1 MIILEF
7 SDYSDSKASEILWQY
22 CRDEPDL
29 DVNNAI
35 TDFNAANTII
45 NSIKIKEKKKT
56 GQTSNDATKNVEI
69 IVPLE
74 YLSNFWTTLEVPLI
88 NC

>member
-29 DVNNAI
+29 GVNNAI

-45 NSIKIKEKKKT
+45 NSIKI
-56 GQTSNDATKNVEI
+56 GQLLKC
-69 IVPLE
+69 L
-74 YLSNFWTTLEVPLI
+74 
-88 NC
+88 

>member
-35 TDFNAANTII
+35 TDFNAANAII
-45 NSIKIKEKKKT
+45 HSIKIKEKINRSNKQRRHKK
-56 GQTSNDATKNVEI
+56 
-69 IVPLE
+69 
-74 YLSNFWTTLEVPLI
+74 
-88 NC
+88 C

>member
-35 TDFNAANTII
+35 TDFNAANIII
-45 NSIKIKEKKKT
+45 NSIKIK
-56 GQTSNDATKNVEI
+56 
-69 IVPLE
+69 
-74 YLSNFWTTLEVPLI
+74 
-88 NC
+88 

>member
-1 MIILEF
+1 MDKTQVHDADDIDVVMPVYNLKEF

-29 DVNNAI
+29 DVNYAI

-45 NSIKIKEKKKT
+45 NSIKIKEKINRSNKQRCYKK
-56 GQTSNDATKNVEI
+56 
-69 IVPLE
+69 
-74 YLSNFWTTLEVPLI
+74 
-88 NC
+88 C